1 MALKS
6 CARGRQA
13 DFAESDDKMPI
24 FDTHAHYDSGAFN
37 ADRDGVLAALPAA
50 GVTLVVNPGCDLESS
65 RQAVALAERFPHVYA
80 AVGIHPSDC
89 GGAARRSLRN

>member
-1 MALKS
+1 
-6 CARGRQA
+6 
-13 DFAESDDKMPI
+13 MPI

-65 RQAVALAERFPHVYA
+65 RQAVALAERFPTSMPLWAFTPLIA
-80 AVGIHPSDC
+80 AA
-89 GGAARRSLRN
+89 AARRSLRN